1 MMATKLQPS
10 LGEQTTNPESI
21 NGSKGI
27 SQNVDHLSAAG
38 QTDPCS
44 HKVPLPKCRLWNSTQ
59 ALTKLREGFSLAIC
73 WDCRYQGFVAEVVV
87 SRESTHAAWDILRNR
102 SKKFLAEG
110 SLSERSRES
119 PTSLSLSHNVLYIDN
134 NTRDIRIEVQI
145 QPWSL
150 FSLCSSASWLSPMP
164 LISPKATLM
173 RWPPER
179 RSSSSSWRLGEG
191 TAR

>member
-1 MMATKLQPS
+1 MMATKLQPWPS
-10 LGEQTTNPESI
+10 LGVSTHPKSI

-27 SQNVDHLSAAG
+27 SQTVDHLSAGG

-44 HKVPLPKCRLWNSTQ
+44 HKLPLPKCRLWNSTQ

-73 WDCRYQGFVAEVVV
+73 WDCRYRGFVTEVVV
-87 SRESTHAAWDILRNR
+87 SRESTHAAAGDIL
-102 SKKFLAEG
+102 K
-110 SLSERSRES
+110 SLQEVPCGRVSFRAKQES
-119 PTSLSLSHNVLYIDN
+119 PTPLSHNFTYIDN

-164 LISPKATLM
+164 LSSPKATLM